1 MFETTRLPM
10 MLIGLMLCSGAL
22 ADDLVGK
29 MGDVELHS
37 SELKAILE
45 AQPADARHQ
54 LATDPAALERLV
66 RGELMRKA
74 VLNEARQKGW
84 DKRQEL
90 QPLID
95 RARDQVIVS
104 TFVGEVAKPGDGYP
118 SEDEIK
124 QFYESNK
131 NNAQLLAPAQFQLA
145 QIFLPAAEG
154 GDKAKAEEAR
164 KKIGELSAKMGKP
177 GADFAKL
184 AKENSL
190 HKESADR
197 GGEIGWVSEEQ
208 MVPEIRRAVTGM
220 SKGEVSPPVK
230 SAAGW
235 HLIKLLDKKPA
246 ATRPLADIRSN
257 LIVAMRN
264 RKAQD
269 MERSYLEALSIKL
282 PPTINQIEL
291 GKLQGELR

>member
-1 MFETTRLPM
+1 MFETTRLPLL
-10 MLIGLMLCSGAL
+10 LIGLMLCSA
-22 ADDLVGK
+22 AAAEDLVGK

-45 AQPADARHQ
+45 AQPPDARHQ
-54 LATDPAALERLV
+54 LATDAAALERLV
-66 RGELMRKA
+66 HSELMRKA
-74 VLNEARQKGW
+74 VLNEAKQKGW

-90 QPLID
+90 QPLIE

-104 TFVGEVAKPGDGYP
+104 SFVGNVAKPGDGYP

-124 QFYESNK
+124 QFYELNK
-131 NNAQLLAPAQFQLA
+131 PQLLAPAQYQLA

-154 GDKAKAEEAR
+154 TDKAKAEEAK
-164 KKIGELSAKMGKP
+164 KKIGELSAKMGKS

-184 AKENSL
+184 AKENSA
-190 HKESADR
+190 HKESAEK
-197 GGEIGWVSEEQ
+197 GGELGWVSEEQ
-208 MVPEIRRAVTGM
+208 MGPEIRRAVTGM

-246 ATRPLADIRSN
+246 ATRPLADIRAN

-264 RKAQD
+264 RKSKD
-269 MERSYLEALSIKL
+269 MERAYLEALSIKL

-291 GKLQGELR
+291 GKLQSGLR

>member
-1 MFETTRLPM
+1 MFETTRLP
-10 MLIGLMLCSGAL
+10 LLLFGLMLCSA
-22 ADDLVGK
+22 AAAEDLVGK

-45 AQPADARHQ
+45 AQPPDARRQ

-66 RGELMRKA
+66 RSELMRKA

-90 QPLID
+90 QPLIE

-104 TFVGEVAKPGDGYP
+104 SFVSNVAKPGDGYP
-118 SEDEIK
+118 SEDEIT

-131 NNAQLLAPAQFQLA
+131 AQLLAPAQYHLA
-145 QIFLPAAEG
+145 QIFLPAADG
-154 GDKAKAEEAR
+154 TDKAKAEEAR
-164 KKIGELSAKMGKP
+164 KRIGDLSAKLGKS
-177 GADFAKL
+177 GADFATL
-184 AKENSL
+184 AKENSA
-190 HKESADR
+190 HKESAGK
-197 GGEIGWVSEEQ
+197 GGELGWVGEEQ
-208 MVPEIRRAVTGM
+208 MGPEIRRAATGLN
-220 SKGEVSPPVK
+220 KGEVSPPVK

-246 ATRPLADIRSN
+246 ATRPLADIRAN

-264 RKAQD
+264 RKSQD
-269 MERSYLEALSIKL
+269 MERAYLEALSIKL

-291 GKLQGELR
+291 GKLQSGLR

>member
-1 MFETTRLPM
+1 MFETTRLPLL
-10 MLIGLMLCSGAL
+10 LIGLMLCSA
-22 ADDLVGK
+22 AAAEDLLGK

-45 AQPADARHQ
+45 AQPPDARRQ

-66 RGELMRKA
+66 RSELMRKA
-74 VLNEARQKGW
+74 VLNEAKQKGW

-90 QPLID
+90 QPLIE

-104 TFVGEVAKPGDGYP
+104 SFVGNVAKPGDGYP

-131 NNAQLLAPAQFQLA
+131 AQLVAPVQFQLA

-154 GDKAKAEEAR
+154 TDKAKAEEAK
-164 KKIGELSAKMGKP
+164 KKIGELSAKLGKS

-184 AKENSL
+184 AKENSA
-190 HKESADR
+190 HKESAEK
-197 GGEIGWVSEEQ
+197 GGELGWVSEEQ

-220 SKGEVSPPVK
+220 DKGEVSPPVK

-246 ATRPLADIRSN
+246 AARPLADIRAN

-264 RKAQD
+264 RKSQD
-269 MERSYLEALSIKL
+269 MERAYLEALSIKL
-282 PPTINQIEL
+282 PPTLNQIEI
-291 GKLQGELR
+291 GKLQSGLR

>member
-1 MFETTRLPM
+1 MLETTRLPLL
-10 MLIGLMLCSGAL
+10 LIGIMLCSVAAA

-45 AQPADARHQ
+45 AQAPDARRQ
-54 LATDPAALERLV
+54 LATEPAALERLV
-66 RGELMRKA
+66 RSELMRKA
-74 VLNEARQKGW
+74 VLNEAKQKGW
-84 DKRQEL
+84 DKRPDL
-90 QPLID
+90 QPLIE

-104 TFVGEVAKPGDGYP
+104 SFVGNVAKPGDGYP
-118 SEDEIK
+118 SEEEIK
-124 QFYESNK
+124 QFYEANK
-131 NNAQLLAPAQFQLA
+131 AQLLAPPQYQLA

-154 GDKAKAEEAR
+154 TDKVKAEEAK
-164 KKIGELSAKMGKP
+164 KKIGELSTKLGKT
-177 GADFAKL
+177 GAEFAKV
-184 AKENSL
+184 AKESSA
-190 HKESADR
+190 HKESAEK
-197 GGEIGWVSEEQ
+197 GGELGWVSEEQ

-220 SKGEVSPPVK
+220 AKGEVSPPIK

-246 ATRPLADIRSN
+246 ATRSLADIRGQ
-257 LIVAMRN
+257 LVVAMRN

-269 MERSYLEALSIKL
+269 MERAYLEALSIKL

-291 GKLQGELR
+291 GKLQSGLR

>member
-1 MFETTRLPM
+1 MFETTRLPLL
-10 MLIGLMLCSGAL
+10 LIGLMLCSAAV

-29 MGDVELHS
+29 MGDVDLRS
-37 SELKAILE
+37 SELKAILD

-54 LATDPAALERLV
+54 LATDPGALERLA
-66 RGELMRKA
+66 RSELMRKA

-104 TFVGEVAKPGDGYP
+104 SFVSGVAKPGDGYP

-124 QFYESNK
+124 QFYEANK
-131 NNAQLLAPAQFQLA
+131 AQLLAPAQFDLA

-154 GDKAKAEEAR
+154 SDKAKAEEAR
-164 KKIGELSAKMGKP
+164 KKIGELSAMMGKP

-184 AKENSL
+184 AKENSA
-190 HKESADR
+190 HKESADK
-197 GGEIGWVSEEQ
+197 GGEIGWISEEQ

-235 HLIKLLDKKPA
+235 HLIKLLDKRPA
-246 ATRPLADIRSN
+246 ATRPLADIRPN

-269 MERSYLEALSIKL
+269 MERTYLEALSIKL

-291 GKLQGELR
+291 GKLQRELR

>member
-1 MFETTRLPM
+1 MFETTRLPLLLFG
-10 MLIGLMLCSGAL
+10 LILCSA
-22 ADDLVGK
+22 AAAEELVGK

-45 AQPADARHQ
+45 AQPPDARRQ

-66 RGELMRKA
+66 RSELMRKA
-74 VLNEARQKGW
+74 VLNEAMQKGW

-90 QPLID
+90 QPLIE

-104 TFVGEVAKPGDGYP
+104 SFVSNVAKPGDGYP

-131 NNAQLLAPAQFQLA
+131 AQLLAPAQYQVA
-145 QIFLPAAEG
+145 QIFLPAADG
-154 GDKAKAEEAR
+154 TDKAKAEEAR
-164 KKIGELSAKMGKP
+164 KKIGELSVKLGKS

-184 AKENSL
+184 AKENSA
-190 HKESADR
+190 HKESSEK
-197 GGEIGWVSEEQ
+197 GGELGWISEEQ

-230 SAAGW
+230 SSAGW
-235 HLIKLLDKKPA
+235 HLIRLLDKKPA
-246 ATRPLADIRSN
+246 ATRPLADIRAN

-264 RKAQD
+264 RKSQD
-269 MERSYLEALSIKL
+269 MERAYLEALSIKL
-282 PPTINQIEL
+282 PPTLNQIEI
-291 GKLQGELR
+291 GKLQSGLR